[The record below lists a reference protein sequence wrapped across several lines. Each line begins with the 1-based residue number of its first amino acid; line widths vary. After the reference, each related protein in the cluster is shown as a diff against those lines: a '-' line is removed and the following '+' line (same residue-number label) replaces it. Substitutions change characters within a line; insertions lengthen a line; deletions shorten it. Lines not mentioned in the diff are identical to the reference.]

1 MVRVQDPRGGKW
13 EVQRVWY
20 LSEYPYSPTS
30 THVARLAD
38 LPVISAVINAILLPI
53 FLAWPFWFVA
63 KFLGFPWKIVVR
75 KDDREARTER
85 VRGWKASKR
94 RVAQIAAELELSG
107 GSASAT

>member
-38 LPVISAVINAILLPI
+38 LPHHLDGDPCDSLADFPRMAV
-53 FLAWPFWFVA
+53 WFVA
-63 KFLGFPWKIVVR
+63 KFLGLPWKIVVR
-75 KDDREARTER
+75 KDDREARTEK

-94 RVAQIAAELELSG
+94 RVAQIAAELEHSG